1 MKQKSLLKLTYLKGQ
16 IKSEWIYEIINFPKN
31 DRKKWISALCTV
43 QTPRAEILQ
52 IFWVSFWK
60 LMIS

>member
-1 MKQKSLLKLTYLKGQ
+1 MSVWQWTTTNAAKGQ

-31 DRKKWISALCTV
+31 DPNYLKDFVKAL
-43 QTPRAEILQ
+43 RAEILQ
-52 IFWVSFWK
+52 IFRVIFWK